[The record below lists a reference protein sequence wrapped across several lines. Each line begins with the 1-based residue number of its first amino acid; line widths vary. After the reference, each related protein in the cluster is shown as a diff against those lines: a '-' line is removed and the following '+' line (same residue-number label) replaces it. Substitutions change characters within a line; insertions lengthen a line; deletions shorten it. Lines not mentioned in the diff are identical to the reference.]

1 MVMVWRMQPPPPEP
15 DQPWPPAC
23 CPSGMQGCLQDL
35 SPPRGPAL
43 LPGAWGRMSPGT
55 IPRCRVGWWGAGA
68 ALLEHFP
75 VSICSPQDAEGLL
88 VSPRPPALSPVRG
101 VCAGDTGRAAEP
113 LAGRAWRE
121 PMKQSWVLISYRSHA
136 TTFCSGCCPT
146 FQSHTFASDFNGL
159 HHSPK
164 LYLTKREESWE
175 AAARNQS
182 SPAPGDGH
190 VLGIACCRWVP
201 WGAFVGCRARSQPQ
215 QEGAAGDG
223 DSTHLS
229 SNSATSRS
237 LCTPCPVLMLHL
249 HTSIFLTKGFSC
261 FQKGKTKLHL
271 NGDLHYCV
279 CVCVQ
284 AVQRH
289 PQT

>member
-1 MVMVWRMQPPPPEP
+1 ME
-15 DQPWPPAC
+15 DAA
-23 CPSGMQGCLQDL
+23 S
-35 SPPRGPAL
+35 
-43 LPGAWGRMSPGT
+43 SPGT
-55 IPRCRVGWWGAGA
+55 GSALASSVLPQRDAGLPPGLVPAAWTRSAARSLGQDEPRDHPKVQGGVVGSWG
-68 ALLEHFP
+68 LHFWSISL

-88 VSPRPPALSPVRG
+88 VSPRPPALSPMRG

-121 PMKQSWVLISYRSHA
+121 PMKQSRVLISYRSHA

-190 VLGIACCRWVP
+190 VLGIACSRWVP

-223 DSTHLS
+223 DSTQLS

-237 LCTPCPVLMLHL
+237 LCMPCPVLMLHL